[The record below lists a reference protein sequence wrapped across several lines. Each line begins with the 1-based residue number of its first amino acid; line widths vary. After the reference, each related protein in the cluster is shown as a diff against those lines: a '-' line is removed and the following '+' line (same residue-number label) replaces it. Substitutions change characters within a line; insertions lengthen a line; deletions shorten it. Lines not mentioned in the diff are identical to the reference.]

1 MNMSLSSPEGICLQ
15 CTDFRELC
23 GFKHKV
29 LCVYQ
34 VRVESTTPLLFTES
48 IINSAEFINKIAGL
62 AGDV

>member
-29 LCVYQ
+29 LCVSSG
-34 VRVESTTPLLFTES
+34 VESTTPLLFTES